1 MFILEEGN
9 SIFKRKDKSIDPDT
23 GNTINIIKTTITDE
37 KTSSVIKDT
46 TVKTIY
52 DKDNKLL
59 TYAEDNSIV
68 TEYEYNEEGKR
79 KSAIT
84 KKLIGEEFVVINE
97 VFYTY
102 ETDEESGNTIR
113 TRELTVYDGKG
124 NIISKD
130 IHKETTSELTDSYE
144 EEKMFFD
151 ITKD

>member
-1 MFILEEGN
+1 MLDFQGETLDYDLPVSLPKADMQSKEA
-9 SIFKRKDKSIDPDT
+9 ID
-23 GNTINIIKTTITDE
+23 IYQLIIHAFTE
-37 KTSSVIKDT
+37 AG
-46 TVKTIY
+46 Y
-52 DKDNKLL
+52 
-59 TYAEDNSIV
+59 
-68 TEYEYNEEGKR
+68 EYEYNEEGKR

-84 KKLIGEEFVVINE
+84 KKLIGEEFVVINK

>member
-1 MFILEEGN
+1 M
-9 SIFKRKDKSIDPDT
+9 K
-23 GNTINIIKTTITDE
+23 

-46 TVKTIY
+46 TVKTVY

-130 IHKETTSELTDSYE
+130 IHKEATSELTDSYE

-151 ITKD
+151 IAKD